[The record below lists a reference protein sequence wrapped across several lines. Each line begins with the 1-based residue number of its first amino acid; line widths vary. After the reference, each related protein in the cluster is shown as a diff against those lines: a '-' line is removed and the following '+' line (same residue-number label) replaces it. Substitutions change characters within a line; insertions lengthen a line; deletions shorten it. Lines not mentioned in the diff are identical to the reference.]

1 MGKKYGYVRVST
13 RGQAENGNGLQAQRE
28 AVISHGA
35 NAELIFEDIYT
46 GAMSKGERPKLTRLM
61 GLLQRGDTLIIPK
74 LDRVSRSVE
83 AGAKFI
89 RELVEKGVTIDVLNI
104 GVFDNR
110 PANKFQLHVILAMAE
125 FERDLIRERLQEGK
139 AIARQ
144 APDYT
149 EGRPPKWTKKQYDHA
164 MKELER
170 HSYKEVSAM
179 VGIPVPTLKIEK
191 RRRKDTETKNGA

>member
-1 MGKKYGYVRVST
+1 MFCF
-13 RGQAENGNGLQAQRE
+13 L
-28 AVISHGA
+28 HD
-35 NAELIFEDIYT
+35 DIYT
-46 GAMSKGERPKLTRLM
+46 GAMSKGERPELTRLM

-149 EGRPPKWTKKQYDHA
+149 EGRPPKWTSKQCNHA
-164 MKELER
+164 MKLLKQ
-170 HSYKEVSAM
+170 HSYKEVAEIT
-179 VGIPVPTLKIEK
+179 GIPVPTLKVER
-191 RRRKDTETKNGA
+191 RRRKDAELKTEPKSM